1 MNNKT
6 TTPKLRCNITGKS
19 RVTNRKYLQAKA
31 DKKNTTVDEFLSYY
45 ISKDA
50 LRQLKAGRSVDEIR
64 SEYPDAIALPEPSDE
79 WVKAA
84 VKLNGKNGPSGPHAP
99 GASSPAPE
107 TQKQLSPEVQKL
119 VETVQSQEEYAV
131 ELS

>member
-31 DKKNTTVDEFLSYY
+31 DKKNTTVEEFLSYY

-50 LRQLKAGRSVDEIR
+50 LRQLKAGRTVNEIR
-64 SEYPDAIALPEPSDE
+64 SEFPDAMTLSEPSDE
-79 WVKAA
+79 WVKSA
-84 VKLNGKNGPSGPHAP
+84 VKLNGKSGPSGPHAP
-99 GASSPAPE
+99 QRATEE
-107 TQKQLSPEVQKL
+107 TPKQLSPEVQKL
-119 VETVQSQEEYAV
+119 VETVQSQEECAA